1 MPKSETPKKKRKLS
15 INGPTSQE
23 RRWQQL
29 LEKWRLSGLPGTAFC
44 RRRRL
49 KESAF
54 RFWQKE
60 VPYRERRRQER
71 AEALGRPAT
80 GQTFIEARSVP
91 ISIRFIF

>member
-1 MPKSETPKKKRKLS
+1 MPKSETQKKKRKLS

-29 LEKWRLSGLPGTAFC
+29 LEKWRFSGLPGTAFC

-60 VPYRERRRQER
+60 VPYRERRRQG
-71 AEALGRPAT
+71 GRHGTLMSWPWGVIISNRESENAT
-80 GQTFIEARSVP
+80 
-91 ISIRFIF
+91 